1 MRSSDRAQVAPAPP
15 RSLGPG
21 ALIEV
26 VVDGLAT
33 RWPVSR
39 RGGARC
45 TPRFGASD
53 RLRRS
58 GGWVRRGADVRPL
71 PLAAVWSR
79 VPASWCARGTGGDT
93 RMHASATPAHA
104 TERNPQ
110 AKAATRGVGSAA
122 RFDTEAPRLQ
132 LLLMPGGGT
141 RTPDT
146 RISCSVAPQQRLKG
160 HARSP
165 RSTVS
170 TGLGRAL
177 WQRLARQHRRAWAY
191 EVPLTRS

>member
-1 MRSSDRAQVAPAPP
+1 MHAALRRFRPSQAVGRV
-15 RSLGPG
+15 G
-21 ALIEV
+21 A
-26 VVDGLAT
+26 A
-33 RWPVSR
+33 R
-39 RGGARC
+39 RGCASAAPGCRVE
-45 TPRFGASD
+45 PRPGELVRPGD
-53 RLRRS
+53 
-58 GGWVRRGADVRPL
+58 RRGHTNAD
-71 PLAAVWSR
+71 
-79 VPASWCARGTGGDT
+79 
-93 RMHASATPAHA
+93 ASATPADA

-165 RSTVS
+165 RSTV
-170 TGLGRAL
+170 
-177 WQRLARQHRRAWAY
+177 
-191 EVPLTRS
+191 

>member
-58 GGWVRRGADVRPL
+58 GGWVRRGADVHPL

-93 RMHASATPAHA
+93 RMLTPPPHPLTPQSGTRRQRPRHAELVPLLDSTPKLPVCSYFSCP
-104 TERNPQ
+104 EEGLEPP
-110 AKAATRGVGSAA
+110 TRGLA
-122 RFDTEAPRLQ
+122 
-132 LLLMPGGGT
+132 
-141 RTPDT
+141 
-146 RISCSVAPQQRLKG
+146 
-160 HARSP
+160 
-165 RSTVS
+165 
-170 TGLGRAL
+170 AL
-177 WQRLARQHRRAWAY
+177 WLHSS
-191 EVPLTRS
+191 V